1 MAGQTTAGF
10 PPIAFLGGGN
20 MARAL
25 VQGLLREGWPAGQLR
40 VGEPVESARAAL
52 AALGVAAGADNA
64 AAIAGTRLVVLAT
77 KPQQAAEVL
86 APLAAGLRASGAA
99 LLSIAAG
106 LQLAG
111 LARACP
117 GVPVVRAMPNR
128 PALLGLGAAAL
139 HAPQGLEPWVH
150 ALAERV
156 LAASGRTVWVPR
168 EADLDLVTA
177 LSGSGPAYFFL
188 LAEHMATAAAAQGL
202 EPATAMQLAVATLQ
216 GAGALAAA
224 GGTLAE
230 ERAAVTS
237 KGGTTE
243 AALAALAAGGFG
255 PLVAQAI
262 EAATRRSRELA
273 AQMADKPA
281 DASAQMPAHE
291 PAHPIVAR

>member
-1 MAGQTTAGF
+1 MPVHSTTAH
-10 PPIAFLGGGN
+10 PRVAFLGGGN

-40 VGEPVESARAAL
+40 VGEPLEPARAAL
-52 AALGVAAGADNA
+52 ASLGVAAGDDNA
-64 AAIAGTRLVVLAT
+64 AAIAGARLVVLAV
-77 KPQQAAEVL
+77 KPQQAAAVLGPL
-86 APLAAGLRASGAA
+86 APGLRASGAG

-111 LARACP
+111 LAQACP

-139 HAPQGLEPWVH
+139 HAPPGLEPAVL

-168 EADLDLVTA
+168 ESDLDIVTA
-177 LSGSGPAYFFL
+177 LSGSGPAYFFQ
-188 LAEHMATAAAAQGL
+188 LAEHLAAAATAQGL
-202 EPATAMQLAVATLQ
+202 EPDTAMQLAVATLQ

-224 GGTLAE
+224 GGSLAE

-255 PLVAQAI
+255 SLVAQAI
-262 EAATRRSRELA
+262 AAASYRSRELA
-273 AQMADKPA
+273 AQMTGPPA
-281 DASAQMPAHE
+281 DE
-291 PAHPIVAR
+291 PASPVLAS